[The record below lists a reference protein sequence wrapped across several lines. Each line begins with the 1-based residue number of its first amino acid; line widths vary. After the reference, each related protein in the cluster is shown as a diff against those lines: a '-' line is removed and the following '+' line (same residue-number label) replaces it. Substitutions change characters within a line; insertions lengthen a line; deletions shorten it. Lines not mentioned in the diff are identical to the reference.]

1 MDLSG
6 QGELVLAFVNT
17 VDVEDGTDELGT
29 PDGLGAWLTSV
40 GLLTGP
46 AAVTAD
52 DLALATTVRAG
63 LREALGVSVDLAPD
77 PEIVRAADQALGEL
91 PLRVGIGLPGSGGR
105 PLAGGPG
112 LDPVRQGLAA
122 VAVAWAELVSTGES
136 PRLKRCPES
145 TCGWC
150 FWDGTKNRNR
160 RWCSMRVC
168 GNRSKTR
175 AYAERRRP
183 AAARR

>member
-6 QGELVLAFVNT
+6 QGELVLKFVNT

-29 PDGLGAWLTSV
+29 PDGLAAWLTSV
-40 GLLTGP
+40 GLL
-46 AAVTAD
+46 AAPVGVTAGE
-52 DLALATTVRAG
+52 LALATTVRAG
-63 LREALGVSVDLAPD
+63 LREALGVSVGVEPD
-77 PEIVRAADQALGEL
+77 PEAVRAANDALRGL
-91 PLRVGIGLPGSGGR
+91 PLQVSIGLPGAGGR
-105 PLAGGPG
+105 PLTGGPG
-112 LDPVRQGLAA
+112 LDPVRHALAA
-122 VAVAWAELVSTGES
+122 VAVAWAELVGTGENA
-136 PRLKRCPES
+136 RLKRCPES

-168 GNRSKTR
+168 GNRAKTR

-183 AAARR
+183 AVRP